1 MIKLNLSLYVSCNIH
16 LTVFLNCLKD
26 LKLSNDLIILLRL
39 SVNSNIFIISKHLKK
54 NGYSK
59 QKNIRFLVGEHSVWK
74 NKDKYILLGENTF
87 NKFGENAGWQQQ
99 GVWISDLELDFSNEA
114 LPGHLPSSTI
124 LRDAL
129 RKGELF
135 SRMNNCPPNI

>member
-1 MIKLNLSLYVSCNIH
+1 MLKVTKQDSEGFLYINTINTFPC
-16 LTVFLNCLKD
+16 KD
-26 LKLSNDLIILLRL
+26 LVYLNQLWQDYSQGKFGFRAQK
-39 SVNSNIFIISKHLKK
+39 SKYEETG
-54 NGYSK
+54 NTIGRY
-59 QKNIRFLVGEHSVWK
+59 N
-74 NKDKYILLGENTF
+74 ENTF

-135 SRMNNCPPNI
+135 SRMNNCQPNI